1 MFEFLASATGMPVR
15 RAEIELAAVLADE
28 EANARLGVAVGHPL
42 VTATQIG
49 YGANGA
55 PLFHGHITVRTD
67 VLTLR
72 ISRGGNALPAG

>member
-1 MFEFLASATGMPVR
+1 M
-15 RAEIELAAVLADE
+15 LADE
-28 EANARLGVAVGHPL
+28 ESTARLGVALGHPL

-49 YGANGA
+49 YGVDDA

-72 ISRGGNALPAG
+72 ISRGGEPRPAE